1 MGENLLYEKRK
12 LSVEELNAKA
22 KMFRRQIL
30 EMTFAAGSG
39 HPGGSMSSIDI
50 VTALYY
56 NVLRVDPKDPNWPDR
71 DRFVLSKGHV
81 CPAVYAVLADLGF
94 FPREALMTLRKSG
107 SILQGHPDMHKT
119 PGIEMSTGS
128 LGQGLSVSCGM
139 ALAARLDS
147 KTYRVYCLMGD
158 GEVQEGNIWE
168 GAMLASHLKLDNLTA
183 VLDRNRLQIDGST
196 EQVMSLDPLPDK
208 WRAFGWN
215 VLEID
220 GHDMQQIL
228 DSLNLAKRTKNR
240 PTIIIANT
248 VKGKGVSFMENQ
260 VGFHGRALTKEEMA
274 KAMEELK

>member
-1 MGENLLYEKRK
+1 LCEKRK

-56 NVLRVDPKDPNWPDR
+56 NVLRIDPKNPNWPDR

-147 KTYRVYCLMGD
+147 KSYRVYCLMGD

-183 VLDRNRLQIDGST
+183 ILDRNRLQIDGNT
-196 EQVMSLDPLPDK
+196 EQVMSLEPLPDK

-220 GHDMQQIL
+220 GHDMHQIL

>member
-1 MGENLLYEKRK
+1 MCEKRK

-56 NVLRVDPKDPNWPDR
+56 NVLRIDPKNPNWPDR

-147 KTYRVYCLMGD
+147 KSYRVYCLMGD

-183 VLDRNRLQIDGST
+183 ILDRNRLQIDGNT
-196 EQVMSLDPLPDK
+196 EQVMSLEPLPDK

-220 GHDMQQIL
+220 GHDMHQIL

>member
-1 MGENLLYEKRK
+1 MGENLLCEKRK

-56 NVLRVDPKDPNWPDR
+56 NVLRIDPKNPNWPDR

-147 KTYRVYCLMGD
+147 KSYRVYCLMGD

-183 VLDRNRLQIDGST
+183 ILDRNRLQIDGNT
-196 EQVMSLDPLPDK
+196 EQVMSLEPLPDK

-220 GHDMQQIL
+220 GHDMHQIL

>member
-1 MGENLLYEKRK
+1 MSERGK
-12 LSVEELNAKA
+12 LSIEELNAKA

-30 EMTFAAGSG
+30 EMIFAAGSG
-39 HPGGSMSSIDI
+39 HPGGSMSSIDFI
-50 VTALYY
+50 TALYY
-56 NVLRVDPKDPNWPDR
+56 NVMRVDPKNPRWPDR

-94 FPREALMTLRKSG
+94 FPKEALMTLRKPG

-139 ALAARLDS
+139 ALAARIDA
-147 KTYRVYCLMGD
+147 KDYRVYCVMGD

-183 VLDRNRLQIDGST
+183 ILDRNRLQIDGNT

-228 DSLNLAKRTKNR
+228 DAVDLAKRTKEK

-248 VKGKGVSFMENQ
+248 LKGKGVSFMENQ